1 MQGVSDL
8 CWLRLW
14 FQSHWDSSE
23 RAYDNEP
30 SLGAEELDGAKP
42 PSRRQCTDNEAA
54 VTAGRALLLHPPADS
69 SSLCPALKNRGV
81 APIGCPELRTHRLA
95 PPQRRPRPPGGA
107 ITPSR
112 SGAPLHRGS
121 RPRPAP
127 PALLLFPASSPFPPP
142 PPYQIFPSSHSFFPF
157 PQMPPSLPK
166 PFPRSLNL
174 SPSLQ
179 VFFPSP

>member
-1 MQGVSDL
+1 MITSQVLVPRSWTG
-8 CWLRLW
+8 
-14 FQSHWDSSE
+14 QSRHPVGSVQTTKE
-23 RAYDNEP
+23 R
-30 SLGAEELDGAKP
+30 SQLAERC
-42 PSRRQCTDNEAA
+42 SCT
-54 VTAGRALLLHPPADS
+54 PPADS

-127 PALLLFPASSPFPPP
+127 PALLLFPASSPFFP

>member
-42 PSRRQCTDNEAA
+42 PSRRQCTDNEGA

-121 RPRPAP
+121 RPRPSP
-127 PALLLFPASSPFPPP
+127 PALLLFPASSPFFPPP
-142 PPYQIFPSSHSFFPF
+142 LTKFFRLPTAFFLFPKC
-157 PQMPPSLPK
+157 LP
-166 PFPRSLNL
+166 L
-174 SPSLQ
+174 SPNL
-179 VFFPSP
+179 FLAP

>member
-1 MQGVSDL
+1 MITSQVLVPRSWTG
-8 CWLRLW
+8 
-14 FQSHWDSSE
+14 QSRHPVGSVQTTKQRSQLAE
-23 RAYDNEP
+23 RC
-30 SLGAEELDGAKP
+30 S
-42 PSRRQCTDNEAA
+42 CT
-54 VTAGRALLLHPPADS
+54 PPADS

-127 PALLLFPASSPFPPP
+127 PALLLFPASSPFFPPLTKFFRLP
-142 PPYQIFPSSHSFFPF
+142 TAFFLFPKC
-157 PQMPPSLPK
+157 LP
-166 PFPRSLNL
+166 L
-174 SPSLQ
+174 SPNL
-179 VFFPSP
+179 FLAP